1 MTLRLGCPGREE
13 KVEGKVLTAGF
24 SLLGERACQANSR
37 RHTETRRNKDDENN
51 FEDEQNCRL

>member
-1 MTLRLGCPGREE
+1 MTLRLSCSGREE
-13 KVEGKVLTAGF
+13 KVEEVITAGF

-37 RHTETRRNKDDENN
+37 TRMETRQNKNNENN